1 MVSLR
6 ETLVDG
12 LIKDIGL
19 IPAGLVFKNWL
30 ALAEW
35 KLKTRIEET
44 KIMINK
50 SPYFR
55 APILSLCCLF
65 I

>member
-1 MVSLR
+1 
-6 ETLVDG
+6 
-12 LIKDIGL
+12 
-19 IPAGLVFKNWL
+19 VFKNRL

-35 KLKTRIEET
+35 KVKTRIEET
-44 KIMINK
+44 KIMIIK

-65 I
+65 ICRV